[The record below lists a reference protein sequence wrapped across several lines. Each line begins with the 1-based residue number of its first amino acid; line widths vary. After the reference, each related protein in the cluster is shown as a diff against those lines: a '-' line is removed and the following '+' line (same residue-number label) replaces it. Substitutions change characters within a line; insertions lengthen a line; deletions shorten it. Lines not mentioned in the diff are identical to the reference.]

1 MAYLG
6 YITIMETHTEITESK
21 MEQGFIL
28 LKDGEIVSKEEDI
41 GIASELKMVLSEMN
55 PNSKIEIREFIGCM
69 ISSE

>member
-21 MEQGFIL
+21 MKQGFIL

-41 GIASELKMVLSEMN
+41 GNASELKMV
-55 PNSKIEIREFIGCM
+55 
-69 ISSE
+69 